1 MFAGLFRLGSYPG
14 FFNPQPDG
22 DCCWQREGP
31 HIIVPFTEA
40 HLSRSS
46 GVGRELGCKHRP
58 AIMPLQQA
66 RRDLHILPAGGDGHH
81 KQGLLQG
88 GNTKAPSGGLG
99 TRRIEVSL
107 SGQGP
112 LEKHKGENDQP
123 RKALPECGPAGIR
136 VGRGFRV
143 QAPKTV
149 VWIFGLGE
157 T

>member
-1 MFAGLFRLGSYPG
+1 MCVYMCMDIRLRSRSLETKAITLSPSPTRPPVSEGHIPGCLLALFRLGSYPG
-14 FFNPQPDG
+14 SFNPRPDG

-46 GVGRELGCKHRP
+46 GVGWELGCKHRA

-66 RRDLHILPAGGDGHH
+66 RGDLHILPAGGDGHH

-99 TRRIEVSL
+99 MRRIEV
-107 SGQGP
+107 
-112 LEKHKGENDQP
+112 
-123 RKALPECGPAGIR
+123 
-136 VGRGFRV
+136 
-143 QAPKTV
+143 
-149 VWIFGLGE
+149 
-157 T
+157 